1 MSCPLLHA
9 AAGIYKRALQ
19 QAPLLMRNPQAVPNK
34 QAGCAAF
41 IKGLTLSTMSISSLI
56 TSGVEVEV
64 EVEVAVVVAV
74 AVEVDRGLAI
84 G

>member
-1 MSCPLLHA
+1 
-9 AAGIYKRALQ
+9 
-19 QAPLLMRNPQAVPNK
+19 MRNPQAVSNK